1 MGETLRVGTHLDI
14 ESELNLIKEARI
26 ELEANC
32 STEKA
37 ERKTMKELGLKRLET
52 KKKIP
57 EKRNSNIFM
66 HMFDHMHE

>member
-37 ERKTMKELGLKRLET
+37 ERKSMKELGLKRLET
-52 KKKIP
+52 
-57 EKRNSNIFM
+57 EKYIRKEKQQYSYA
-66 HMFDHMHE
+66 HV